1 MSISDSPPTY
11 DVLRPTMHTKNEAVV
26 SESTGTAFAR
36 VSMGPPV
43 PTCDTESSLQ
53 SYAQHLSDN
62 IDQATKSQERS
73 PRLAIVSPSKNLRT
87 SILSPSSPDLAL
99 PAVTSHSTSPETL
112 SVPLED
118 DGRSGSFR
126 HRSNSFIEGDDEL
139 VEEGIKEGACGEAVE
154 ILSRH
159 SAKSSYDIAKDGES
173 VAVLTLTKTVF
184 RLGESVLGVVTFND
198 YQNDRHVLKLSAFLE
213 SNEIIPET
221 LFPHG
226 QTRQPRLD
234 RLHAEHRT
242 GYAVFASRLAFS
254 LNIPSDVTPGFSLA
268 AGPEGEKGGLGWR
281 IRLAMLVTVPRRR
294 HRQSLDRNARPG
306 DAVESAKYLLA
317 VPSARD
323 DGDNTVYTALTSL
336 APVMPSHR
344 KVREQESGGK
354 MVSEIEEWR
363 EMDTETIECQVPI
376 RVLAGNTAFL
386 VRPTIQVV

>member
-1 MSISDSPPTY
+1 
-11 DVLRPTMHTKNEAVV
+11 MHTKTEAVV
-26 SESTGTAFAR
+26 SESIGTTSAR
-36 VSMGPPV
+36 LSMGSQL
-43 PTCDTESSLQ
+43 PTSDTESSLQ

-62 IDQATKSQERS
+62 IDQAAKLQEVS
-73 PRLAIVSPSKNLRT
+73 PRRAILSPSKNLRT
-87 SILSPSSPDLAL
+87 RVLSPSSPDLAL
-99 PAVTSHSTSPETL
+99 PVVTSPSASPATL
-112 SVPLED
+112 SVPLVD
-118 DGRSGSFR
+118 DGRSGPFR

-159 SAKSSYDIAKDGES
+159 SAKSSYDIAKDGDP

-184 RLGESVLGVVTFND
+184 RLGESVLGVVTFNE
-198 YQNDRHVLKLSAFLE
+198 YQTDRHVLKLSAFLE

-234 RLHAEHRT
+234 RLHAEYRT
-242 GYAVFASRLAFS
+242 GYAAFTSRLAFS
-254 LNIPSDVTPGFSLA
+254 LDIPSDVTPGFSLA
-268 AGPEGEKGGLGWR
+268 AGPEGEKGGLEWR

-294 HRQSLDRNARPG
+294 HRQSLDRDAGSG
-306 DAVESAKYLLA
+306 DAVASATYLLA
-317 VPSARD
+317 VPSARGD
-323 DGDNTVYTALTSL
+323 RDNTVYTASTSL

-344 KVREQESGGK
+344 KAREQESGGERI
-354 MVSEIEEWR
+354 SELEEWR
-363 EMDTETIECQVPI
+363 EMETETIECQVPI